1 MYSSV
6 VVTSVVLI
14 NEVYCVVLVYSSDT
28 DSDVLLVS
36 SPSDDD
42 IDVET
47 LAVSSIISVVLAK
60 LDTEESVVNKELSVA
75 SVLELTVDSV
85 EERELSDALSVD
97 SDSVVGNKSVTALV
111 YLLSPEPFSSIAFG
125 STSPPIS
132 GCVKSVLPIPEPVN
146 TLVIS
151 VSTSIPVVMPEPSS
165 PDPVSRVMS
174 DEVLILETELD
185 TVSEVESVASVVSSE
200 LCELE
205 KSEELVSD
213 EESVLLDASL
223 PVENSDELPT
233 SVGSEI
239 CSELAVDASRLALDE
254 VLPLLS
260 LLEGTESVE
269 L

>member
-1 MYSSV
+1 MYS
-6 VVTSVVLI
+6 
-14 NEVYCVVLVYSSDT
+14 CDT
-28 DSDVLLVS
+28 DSEVLIVS

-42 IDVET
+42 IDVKT
-47 LAVSSIISVVLAK
+47 LTVSSEISVVLPK

-75 SVLELTVDSV
+75 SVLEPTVDSV
-85 EERELSDALSVD
+85 VERGLTDVLSVD
-97 SDSVVGNKSVTALV
+97 SDSVVGNKSVIALV
-111 YLLSPEPFSSIAFG
+111 YLISPEPFSSIASG

-132 GCVKSVLPIPEPVN
+132 GCVKSVFPIPEPVN

-151 VSTSIPVVMPEPSS
+151 VSTSVPVVMPEPSS
-165 PDPVSRVMS
+165 PDPVSKVMS
-174 DEVLILETELD
+174 EEVPILETELN
-185 TVSEVESVASVVSSE
+185 TVSEVESVDSVVSSE

-213 EESVLLDASL
+213 EESVLLGVSL
-223 PVENSDELPT
+223 PVEDSDELST

-239 CSELAVDASRLALDE
+239 CSELAVDASRPALDE

-260 LLEGTESVE
+260 LLEGIEFVE